1 MVSFREEIGQP
12 FAKGREDVRIKLEL
26 TVFAFLLVVSA
37 VPAHAQQKGQYIPGQ
52 QGSNA
57 GVLPDPGF
65 THANLTINYSA
76 ETLKYANGD
85 SVLPQPLTLALVAV
99 AAAAAQN
106 SELQGKLA
114 AVKQNAAENKQRL
127 QQYQW
132 TETTK
137 ITLKGEAKPSSS
149 NLCRYGPDGQVQK
162 TPIGP
167 PPQQPSGGRMKQ
179 KIVAKK
185 KAEMQDYMGDVKALL
200 SLYVPPDPQKMQQA
214 YQAGKVSLNPAGGT
228 VNLIFTDYAQPGDRM
243 TLTFDTTAKKI
254 TSVSVNTY
262 MGQAKDA
269 VTLQVQMASLPE
281 GLNYVQQTVL
291 NATAKQ
297 LLVTTTNSDYQ
308 KLGQ

>member
-1 MVSFREEIGQP
+1 
-12 FAKGREDVRIKLEL
+12 
-26 TVFAFLLVVSA
+26 
-37 VPAHAQQKGQYIPGQ
+37 
-52 QGSNA
+52 
-57 GVLPDPGF
+57 
-65 THANLTINYSA
+65 
-76 ETLKYANGD
+76 
-85 SVLPQPLTLALVAV
+85 
-99 AAAAAQN
+99 
-106 SELQGKLA
+106 
-114 AVKQNAAENKQRL
+114 
-127 QQYQW
+127 
-132 TETTK
+132 
-137 ITLKGEAKPSSS
+137 
-149 NLCRYGPDGQVQK
+149 
-162 TPIGP
+162 
-167 PPQQPSGGRMKQ
+167 
-179 KIVAKK
+179 
-185 KAEMQDYMGDVKALL
+185 MGDVKALL